1 MTAAN
6 RGGLV
11 CRVEPESLAE
21 YLQIQPGDRIISV
34 NGHELRDE
42 IDYRFY
48 ASEED
53 IILDIAAADGTEK
66 SYDIEKDPDDLMGI
80 TFDNPIFDG
89 MKTCRNNCCFCFIA
103 QLPRG
108 LRKSLYVR
116 DDDYR
121 LSFLFGNFISLT
133 NLSDSDWQ
141 RIGEQRL
148 SPLRVS
154 LHTSD
159 PGARAMLMGNPAAA
173 QAMGHL
179 TRLKQM
185 GIAVHVQIVLLKG
198 VNDGQNLLRTL
209 ESLESLGSTVLS
221 VGVVPA
227 VYTRYR
233 EVLPSPYGGPE
244 WACETLSILENYAR
258 KAHEKRGVYWVYG
271 ADEFYF
277 LSGREFPKYEFY
289 DDFPQFENGIGMTAD
304 FRETLKMIRAEL
316 KPCTNVDDH
325 AGNGRILAVTG
336 VMAYPEVV
344 SAVNTLG
351 IENRISVC
359 KVRNKFFGDTV
370 TCSGLLTG
378 RDIVDTILDLK
389 GAGKEFEC
397 VLIPSYSVFE
407 GKFLD
412 DMTTGNMVEI
422 TGLPVQVVEPSP
434 MGLVD
439 AVFESEGE

>member
-1 MTAAN
+1 M
-6 RGGLV
+6 V
-11 CRVEPESLAE
+11 CKVEPESLAE

-34 NGHELRDE
+34 NGHKLRDE
-42 IDYRFY
+42 IDFRFY
-48 ASEED
+48 ASEEE

-66 SYDIEKDPDDLMGI
+66 SYEIEKDPDDLMGI
-80 TFDNPIFDG
+80 TFENPIFDG
-89 MKTCRNNCCFCFIA
+89 MKTCRNKCCFCFID

-108 LRKSLYVR
+108 LRKSLYVH

-133 NLSDSDWQ
+133 NLSDTDWQ

-159 PGARAMLMGNPAAA
+159 PKARAMLMGNPAAA
-173 QAMGHL
+173 QAMRHL
-179 TRLKQM
+179 RRFKQM

-198 VNDGQNLLRTL
+198 LNDGRKLLRTL
-209 ESLESLGSTVLS
+209 ENLESLGNTVLS

-227 VYTRYR
+227 IYTRYR
-233 EVLPSPYGGPE
+233 KVLPSPCGGPE
-244 WACETLSILENYAR
+244 WAGETLSILENYAR
-258 KAHEKRGVYWVYG
+258 KVHGERGVYWVYG

-277 LSGREFPKYEFY
+277 LSGREFPEYGYY
-289 DDFPQFENGIGMTAD
+289 DDFPQFENGIGMTVD
-304 FRETLKMIRAEL
+304 FRETLKKVKAEF
-316 KPCTNVDDH
+316 KPCTNSGNQ
-325 AGNGRILAVTG
+325 AGKGKIVAVAG
-336 VMAYPEVV
+336 VMGYSEVV

-378 RDIVDTILDLK
+378 RDIVDSILGLK
-389 GAGKEFEC
+389 RTGEEFEC

-407 GKFLD
+407 GRFLD
-412 DMTTGNMVEI
+412 DMTIGDMVEI

-434 MGLVD
+434 VGLVD
-439 AVFESEGE
+439 AVFESKGE